1 MTTWLA
7 RSVTCSAT
15 KKTPRTSLRKPF
27 SVAGAQDGLDE
38 IHNLRAWI
46 FRVALNAAKDL
57 LRSAWRRRTKSFQG
71 VEIMEIVSTAEP
83 RHEME
88 NQEFLQQIRQALLD
102 LRPEEKEVFLLR
114 QNGELS
120 YEQIAEI
127 SNRSVGT
134 VKIQMRHALQKL
146 RKVLV

>member
-1 MTTWLA
+1 
-7 RSVTCSAT
+7 
-15 KKTPRTSLRKPF
+15 
-27 SVAGAQDGLDE
+27 
-38 IHNLRAWI
+38 
-46 FRVALNAAKDL
+46 
-57 LRSAWRRRTKSFQG
+57 
-71 VEIMEIVSTAEP
+71 MEIVSTAEP

-134 VKIQMRHALQKL
+134 VKIQMRNALQKL